1 MSFNQKRRL
10 KNPNP
15 FKSEHG
21 VNTQVRVLTG
31 RTRGKVFT
39 VTGIFT
45 DKNGKLFAYIAD
57 GEKYTGINPKKK
69 SASHLETVRNGTDRE
84 KGNEEK

>member
-1 MSFNQKRRL
+1 MTKKNNIL
-10 KNPNP
+10 KQAAAYP
-15 FKSEHG
+15 HM
-21 VNTQVRVLTG
+21 VWAVLFIIAPLLF
-31 RTRGKVFT
+31 VAYYA
-39 VTGIFT
+39 FT